1 MGTSIGAA
9 SSSSLFGDNTMKIKR
24 KSVLSSA
31 FPPREIMTQNKE
43 LGWQSIYEA
52 KVSIGCLVAANELI
66 SGKIF
71 SSIKRNQK

>member
-9 SSSSLFGDNTMKIKR
+9 KFASSLFGDNTMKIKR

-43 LGWQSIYEA
+43 LSSLEIIYEA
-52 KVSIGCLVAANELI
+52 KG
-66 SGKIF
+66 
-71 SSIKRNQK
+71 SSIKKAA